1 MRKLIK
7 FATKWLI
14 APVTLAF
21 IAVFVFLM
29 FIRYPEPITAYQLA
43 TAVPS
48 EQPELFKTNQIPAS
62 SEPYLFPVSDIP
74 ETLPQTINH
83 EGTEFDTQTLI
94 DDTGTH
100 ALVVMRGG
108 VITYE
113 YYAEGWDESRQQNV
127 MSVGKTMLS
136 MAVGQLVDQ
145 GLIREND
152 SITDHLP
159 QFEDNPGMEDVTIKH
174 LLDMQ
179 SCLDIP
185 EDYPP
190 GPEGWFTP
198 VAQLFATTDVEYVLE
213 NNISFAC
220 QPGSEEYE
228 YRSANS
234 QLLGMV
240 FKSVTGES
248 LSEFFAENI
257 WEPIGA
263 NHEASWAIDQ
273 EDGYEKS
280 FCCFNASARDLAL
293 AGSVFLNSGQV
304 AYGPNT
310 GQTVLSENWFGRMT
324 TPAGVWFGGFGSE
337 DFGAGMWHKPKEQL
351 VSQGYR
357 GQFIWIN
364 PYTDTV
370 IVKLSDDFS
379 DYYEQTV
386 TMLDQISFGN

>member
-1 MRKLIK
+1 MRKLLA
-7 FATKWLI
+7 FLAKWLI

-21 IAVFVFLM
+21 VVVFVALM
-29 FIRYPEPITAYQLA
+29 FIRYPDPLTAYRLA

-48 EQPELFKTNQIPAS
+48 EQPQIFQTTEIPAS
-62 SEPYLFPVSDIP
+62 SEPYLFPTSDIA
-74 ETLPQTINH
+74 ETLPLTINH
-83 EGTEFDTQTLI
+83 EGTEYNTAELI
-94 DDTGTH
+94 EETGTH
-100 ALVVMRGG
+100 ALVILRNG

-113 YYAEGWDESRQQNV
+113 YYAEGWDEQRQQNV

-136 MAVGQLVDQ
+136 MAVGQLIDE

-152 SITDHLP
+152 PITFHLP
-159 QFEDNPGMEDVTIKH
+159 QFADIPGMEDVTIKH

-179 SCLDIP
+179 SCIDIP

-198 VAQLFATTDVEYVLE
+198 VAQLFATTDVEYVLS

-220 QPGSEEYE
+220 QPGSEEDE

-234 QLLGMV
+234 QILGMI
-240 FKSVTGES
+240 FKEVTGES
-248 LSEFFAENI
+248 LSAYFQRNI

-263 NHEASWAIDQ
+263 NHDASWAVDSN
-273 EDGYEKS
+273 GYEKS

-293 AGSVFLNSGQV
+293 VGSVFLNSGKV

-310 GQTVLSENWFGRMT
+310 GDAVLSENWFGRMT

-364 PYTDTV
+364 PYTETV

>member
-1 MRKLIK
+1 MKKILRKSL
-7 FATKWLI
+7 AWLV
-14 APVTLAF
+14 APVA
-21 IAVFVFLM
+21 IVFVALFAFLM
-29 FIRYPEPITAYQLA
+29 FIRYPEPITTYQLA

-48 EQPELFKTNQIPAS
+48 EQPQVFTTNTISAS
-62 SEPYLFPVSDIP
+62 SEPYLFPKSDIP
-74 ETLPQTINH
+74 ETLPLTINH
-83 EGTEFDTQTLI
+83 EGNEFSTEELI
-94 DDTGTH
+94 NETGTH
-100 ALVVMRGG
+100 ALLIMRNG

-113 YYAEGWDESRQQNV
+113 YYAEGWSEDRQQNV

-136 MAVGQLVDQ
+136 MAVGQLIDQ
-145 GLIREND
+145 GLIRENE
-152 SITDHLP
+152 SIVEYLP
-159 QFEDNPGMEDVTIKH
+159 QFADNPGMEDVTIKH

-179 SCLDIP
+179 SCIDIP
-185 EDYPP
+185 EEYPP

-213 NNISFAC
+213 RNISFAC
-220 QPGSEEYE
+220 QPGEEEYE

-240 FKSVTGES
+240 FREVTGES
-248 LSEFFAENI
+248 LSQFFAENV
-257 WEPIGA
+257 WQPIGA
-263 NHEASWAIDQ
+263 NHDASWAIDSPG
-273 EDGYEKS
+273 GYEKS

-293 AGSVFLNSGQV
+293 VGSVFLNSGKV
-304 AYGPNT
+304 AYGPNE
-310 GQTVLSENWFGRMT
+310 GATVLSENWFGRMT
-324 TPAGVWFGGFGSE
+324 TPAGVWFGGYGSE

-379 DYYEQTV
+379 DYYDQSV
-386 TMLDQISFGN
+386 SMLDQISFGN

>member
-1 MRKLIK
+1 MRKPIK
-7 FATKWLI
+7 FVTKWLI
-14 APVTLAF
+14 APVTLVF
-21 IAVFVFLM
+21 IGLFVFLM
-29 FIRYPEPITAYQLA
+29 FIRYPEPITTYQLA

-48 EQPELFKTNQIPAS
+48 QQPQVFKTNEIPAS
-62 SEPYLFPVSDIP
+62 SEPYLFPVGEIP
-74 ETLPQTINH
+74 ETLPLTINH
-83 EGTEFDTQTLI
+83 EGTEYSTTELI
-94 DDTGTH
+94 EETGTN
-100 ALVVMRGG
+100 ALLILRDG
-108 VITYE
+108 VITFE
-113 YYAEGWDESRQQNV
+113 YYAEGWDEQRQQNV

-136 MAVGQLVDQ
+136 MAVGQLIDR
-145 GLIREND
+145 GLVQESA
-152 SITDHLP
+152 SIIEYLP
-159 QFEDNPGMEDVTIKH
+159 QFADNPGMEDVTIKH

-179 SCLDIP
+179 SCIDIP
-185 EDYPP
+185 EEYPP

-213 NNISFAC
+213 NNIGFAC

-234 QLLGMV
+234 QLLGMI
-240 FKSVTGES
+240 FKNVTGSS
-248 LSEFFAENI
+248 LSEFFANNV

-263 NHEASWAIDQ
+263 NHDASWAIDS
-273 EDGYEKS
+273 EGGYEKG

-293 AGSVFLNSGQV
+293 IGSVFLESGKV
-304 AYGPNT
+304 AYGPNQ
-310 GQTVLSENWFGRMT
+310 GETVLSENWFGRMT
-324 TPAGVWFGGFGSE
+324 TPAGVWFGGYGSE
-337 DFGAGMWHKPKEQL
+337 TFGAGMWHKPKEQL

>member
-1 MRKLIK
+1 MRKLTK
-7 FATKWLI
+7 FLAKWLI

-48 EQPELFKTNQIPAS
+48 EQPELFKTNEIPAS
-62 SEPYLFPVSDIP
+62 SEPYLFPVSDIS
-74 ETLPQTINH
+74 ETLPKTINH
-83 EGTEFDTQTLI
+83 EGTEFDTRTLI
-94 DDTGTH
+94 EDTGPH
-100 ALVVMRGG
+100 ALAVMRGG

-136 MAVGQLVDQ
+136 MAVGQLIDK

-159 QFEDNPGMEDVTIKH
+159 QFENNPGMEDVTIKH

-185 EDYPP
+185 EEYPP

-213 NNISFAC
+213 NNISFSC
-220 QPGSEEYE
+220 EPGSEEYE

-257 WEPIGA
+257 WGPIGA

-304 AYGPNT
+304 AYGPNA

>member
-1 MRKLIK
+1 MKKIFKRTL
-7 FATKWLI
+7 AWLV
-14 APVTLAF
+14 APVAL
-21 IAVFVFLM
+21 VFVALFAFLM
-29 FIRYPEPITAYQLA
+29 FIRYPEPITTYQLA

-48 EQPELFKTNQIPAS
+48 EQPQVFTTNEIPAS
-62 SEPYLFPVSDIP
+62 SDPYLFPESDIP
-74 ETLPQTINH
+74 ETLPLTINH
-83 EGTEFDTQTLI
+83 EGNEFSTEELI
-94 DDTGTH
+94 NETGTH
-100 ALVVMRGG
+100 ALLIMRNG

-113 YYAEGWDESRQQNV
+113 YYAEDWTEDRQQNV

-136 MAVGQLVDQ
+136 MAVGQLIDQ
-145 GLIREND
+145 GLIKENE
-152 SITDHLP
+152 SIVEYLP
-159 QFEDNPGMEDVTIKH
+159 QFADNPGMEDVTIKH

-179 SCLDIP
+179 SCIDIP
-185 EDYPP
+185 EEYPP

-213 NNISFAC
+213 RNISFAC
-220 QPGSEEYE
+220 QPGEEEYE

-240 FKSVTGES
+240 FKNVTGSS

-257 WEPIGA
+257 WQPIGA
-263 NHEASWAIDQ
+263 NHDASWAIDSPG
-273 EDGYEKS
+273 GYEKG
-280 FCCFNASARDLAL
+280 FCCFNATARDLAL
-293 AGSVFLNSGQV
+293 VGSVFLNSGKV
-304 AYGPNT
+304 AYGPNE
-310 GQTVLSENWFGRMT
+310 GETVLSENWFGRMT
-324 TPAGVWFGGFGSE
+324 TPAGVWFGGYGSD

-379 DYYEQTV
+379 DYYDQTV
-386 TMLDQISFGN
+386 SMLDQISFGN